1 MLRIHNSLTGRK
13 EPFEPL
19 EPGHARM
26 YVCGIT
32 VYDHVHVGHA
42 RSQIAFDVARRWLR
56 ASGYRVTYVRNITDI
71 DDKILARARERG
83 EPFEALTARYIA
95 AMDEDFAAVGIEK
108 PDHEPRATAYI
119 AEIVAM
125 IGRLVERGYAYV
137 GADGDVF
144 YAVARFAKY
153 GQLSGKKLDDLRAG
167 ARVEVDESKR
177 DPLDFVLWKRA
188 KHGEPAWDS
197 PWGMGRPG
205 WHIECSAM
213 AVALLGPAFDIHG
226 GGMDLKFPH
235 HENEIAQSC
244 AACDAPFAKLWMHN
258 GFVRVD
264 DEKMSKSLGNFFT
277 VRDVLP
283 RLRPEVLRAFLL
295 SSHYRAP
302 VNYTDENLLQA
313 DAALQRLYLALRD
326 VEPAPRF
333 EPGDGLAGLRRGD
346 GRRLQHAGRDC
357 RPAVGGARAEC
368 REIRR
373 RRGAGLGARRGDQ
386 ATRRGHRAA
395 GAPGGGMARL
405 AVHARGRGGIR
416 RRHARRPRNRP
427 PDRRAPRSAP
437 RAQLCRIRPHPRRAL
452 PPPASCSRT
461 VPPAPPGG
469 GNKKGSLPD
478 LGNEGD
484 RRVHSP
490 NRGVTPLDYPRRWQ
504 DSRVFFM
511 SAAMVIGPTP
521 PGTGVI
527 QPARSAAPS

>member
-19 EPGHARM
+19 ERDHARM

-71 DDKILARARERG
+71 DDKIIARARERG
-83 EPFEALTARYIA
+83 EAFDALTARFIA
-95 AMDEDFAAVGIEK
+95 AMDEDFAALGIEK
-108 PDHEPRATAYI
+108 PDHEPRATGYI
-119 AEIVAM
+119 PEIVTM
-125 IGRLVERGYAYV
+125 IETLIERGYAYV
-137 GADGDVF
+137 GAGGDVF
-144 YAVARFAKY
+144 YAVARFAEY
-153 GQLSGKKLDDLRAG
+153 GRLSGKKLEDLRAG

-188 KHGEPAWDS
+188 KPGEPAWDS

-244 AACDAPFAKLWMHN
+244 AACDAPFATLWMHN

-277 VRDVLP
+277 VREVLP

-295 SSHYRAP
+295 ASHYRAP

-333 EPGDGLAGLRRGD
+333 EPGAASRAFAEAMDDDFNTPGAIAALQSAARELNVAKASGDRARAAALAAELRRLG
-346 GRRLQHAGRDC
+346 GLLGLLAH
-357 RPAVGGARAEC
+357 PAAEW
-368 REIRR
+368 
-373 RRGAGLGARRGDQ
+373 L
-386 ATRRGHRAA
+386 
-395 GAPGGGMARL
+395 
-405 AVHARGRGGIR
+405 
-416 RRHARRPRNRP
+416 
-427 PDRRAPRSAP
+427 
-437 RAQLCRIRPHPRRAL
+437 
-452 PPPASCSRT
+452 
-461 VPPAPPGG
+461 
-469 GNKKGSLPD
+469 
-478 LGNEGD
+478 
-484 RRVHSP
+484 
-490 NRGVTPLDYPRRWQ
+490 
-504 DSRVFFM
+504 
-511 SAAMVIGPTP
+511 
-521 PGTGVI
+521 
-527 QPARSAAPS
+527 AAPSRLGDPAASGPAGLDPAEIDRRIAARLEARRARNFAESDRIRDELASTGILLEDGPSGTTWRRK

>member
-13 EPFEPL
+13 EAFEPL

-71 DDKILARARERG
+71 DDKILARARERN
-83 EPFEALTARYIA
+83 EPFEALTARFIA
-95 AMDEDFAAVGIEK
+95 AMDEDFAALGIEK
-108 PDHEPRATAYI
+108 PDHEPRATGYI
-119 AEIVAM
+119 PEIVAM

-144 YAVARFAKY
+144 YAVAKFAKY
-153 GQLSGKKLDDLRAG
+153 GRLSGKKLDDLRAG

-177 DPLDFVLWKRA
+177 DPLDFVLWKHA
-188 KHGEPAWDS
+188 KPGEPAWDS

-244 AACDAPFAKLWMHN
+244 AACDAPFATLWMHN

-295 SSHYRAP
+295 ASHYRAP
-302 VNYTDENLLQA
+302 VNYADDNLRQA

-326 VEPAPRF
+326 VEPAPDF
-333 EPGDGLAGLRRGD
+333 EPGPASREFAEAMDDDFNTPGAIAALQSAARALNVAKAAGRHDAARGLA
-346 GRRLQHAGRDC
+346 A
-357 RPAVGGARAEC
+357 
-368 REIRR
+368 EIRHLGGLLGLLERVPDEWLETRSALSAGEESGQGALGTDAIEERIAARIEAR
-373 RRGAGLGARRGDQ
+373 RRKDWAESDRIRDELA
-386 ATRRGHRAA
+386 AA
-395 GAPGGGMARL
+395 GVLLEDAAGGTTW
-405 AVHARGRGGIR
+405 R
-416 RRHARRPRNRP
+416 R
-427 PDRRAPRSAP
+427 
-437 RAQLCRIRPHPRRAL
+437 
-452 PPPASCSRT
+452 
-461 VPPAPPGG
+461 
-469 GNKKGSLPD
+469 K
-478 LGNEGD
+478 
-484 RRVHSP
+484 
-490 NRGVTPLDYPRRWQ
+490 
-504 DSRVFFM
+504 
-511 SAAMVIGPTP
+511 
-521 PGTGVI
+521 
-527 QPARSAAPS
+527 